1 MIIAI
6 PDDYHG
12 VVSTLDCFRL
22 LAGHDVRIYREA
34 AAPFEVIP
42 LLGLENALCTP
53 HSAWLEKSTY
63 ELYFGE
69 AFENATTW
77 AAGRHIKLVDPGVL
91 KVRHEA

>member
-34 AAPFEVIP
+34 AAPFEVMP

-53 HSAWLEKSTY
+53 HS

-69 AFENATTW
+69 AFENATAW

>member
-34 AAPFEVIP
+34 AAPFEVMP
-42 LLGLENALCTP
+42 LLGLENAL
-53 HSAWLEKSTY
+53 A
-63 ELYFGE
+63 
-69 AFENATTW
+69 
-77 AAGRHIKLVDPGVL
+77 RHIAPGSRNRRTSFISAKHSKTPPHGRRDGTSSWSTPVC
-91 KVRHEA
+91 